1 MHDCSHGSFV
11 PSKRGNEVIGFVTG
25 LLTMFPFAQWR
36 REHAIHHASSGDLD
50 RRGHG
55 DVTTLTVGE
64 YLALGKWERL
74 KYRLYRNPFIM
85 FGLGPLFLF
94 YSNRVPS
101 SGNDPN
107 PPHAVGVHAAN
118 VVLLL
123 IGVLCY
129 FTIGLGATAAVYV
142 PVYMIAGSAGI
153 WLFYVQHQF
162 EDTYWRGHNDWNYTT
177 AALYGS
183 SYYRLPR
190 VLEWMTGSIG
200 LHHVHHLDPRIPN
213 YHLRR
218 AHESAPE
225 FNSVPTL
232 TIRQSLRSVG
242 LKLWD
247 EVENRLVGFDA
258 ANRRERGAVAS

>member
-1 MHDCSHGSFV
+1 
-11 PSKRGNEVIGFVTG
+11 
-25 LLTMFPFAQWR
+25 
-36 REHAIHHASSGDLD
+36 
-50 RRGHG
+50 
-55 DVTTLTVGE
+55 
-64 YLALGKWERL
+64 
-74 KYRLYRNPFIM
+74 
-85 FGLGPLFLF
+85 
-94 YSNRVPS
+94 
-101 SGNDPN
+101 
-107 PPHAVGVHAAN
+107 
-118 VVLLL
+118 
-123 IGVLCY
+123 
-129 FTIGLGATAAVYV
+129 
-142 PVYMIAGSAGI
+142 MIAGSAGI
-153 WLFYVQHQF
+153 WLLYVQHQF